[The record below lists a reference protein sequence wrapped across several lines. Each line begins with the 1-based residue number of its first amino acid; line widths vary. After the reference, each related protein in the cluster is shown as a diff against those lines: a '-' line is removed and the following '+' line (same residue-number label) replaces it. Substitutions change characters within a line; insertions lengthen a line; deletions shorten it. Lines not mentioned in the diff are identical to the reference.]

1 MATTDVYLGNPNL
14 KKAGTPIQ
22 FTKKQ
27 VQEWIKCKKDP
38 IYFATHYI
46 KIISLDEGLV
56 PFDMYDFQKRILQDF
71 HENRFNIAK
80 LPRQTGKSTTVVAYL
95 LYYAIFYDSV
105 NIGILANKAS
115 TARELLGRLQLAYE
129 NLPKWMQHGILVWN
143 KGNVELENGS
153 KILAAS
159 TSASAVRGMSF
170 NILFLDEFAFVPN
183 HVAEQFF
190 ASVYPTITSG
200 KSTKVIII
208 STPNGMNHFYKMWE
222 DARRGKNDYITN
234 EVHWSQVPGRDAK
247 WKEETIKNTSP
258 RQFAQEFE
266 CDFLGSADTLISPAK
281 LQTIPFTDPI
291 KSNAGLDIYQRAEKD
306 HEYIITVD
314 VARGIGGDYS
324 AFIVFDITTLP
335 YKIVAKYRNNEIKP
349 VLFPSVIFQVA
360 KEYNNPYILVE
371 VNDIGDSIAATLN
384 YDLEY
389 PNILMCAMRG
399 RAGQVVGQG
408 FSGSKTQLGV
418 KMSVT
423 VKKIGCANLKAII
436 EEDKLLFNDFN
447 IFQELTTFVQ
457 KKQAWEADEGYHDD
471 LVMCMVL
478 FAWLVMQE
486 YFKEMTDQDIRR
498 RIYDEQRNQIEQDMA
513 PFGFVDD
520 GLGDDTFVD
529 AEGSFWYGDKQEEVS
544 YMLPDL

>member
-1 MATTDVYLGNPNL
+1 MATNDVYLGNPNL
-14 KKAGTPIQ
+14 KKAGTEIQ

-27 VQEWIKCKKDP
+27 VNEWIKCKKDP

-222 DARRGKNDYITN
+222 DARNDKNGYITN
-234 EVHWSQVPGRDAK
+234 EVHWSQVPGRDKK
-247 WKEETIKNTSP
+247 WKEETIKNTSK

-266 CDFLGSADTLISPAK
+266 CDFLGSADTLISPSK
-281 LQTIPFTDPI
+281 LQCIPFNDPI
-291 KSNAGLDIYQRAEKD
+291 NSNAGLDVYTRAEED

-389 PNILMCAMRG
+389 PNVLMCAMRG
-399 RAGQVVGQG
+399 RAGQIVGQG
-408 FSGSKTQLGV
+408 FSGTKTQLGV
-418 KMSVT
+418 KMSIT

-436 EEDKLLFNDFN
+436 EEDKLTFTDFD
-447 IFQELTTFVQ
+447 ILQELTTFIQ
-457 KKQAWEADEGYHDD
+457 RKQAWEADEGYHDD

-478 FAWLVMQE
+478 FAWLVMQD

-498 RIYDEQRNQIEQDMA
+498 RIYEEQKNQIEQDMA
-513 PFGFVDD
+513 PFGFMSDGMDD
-520 GLGDDTFVD
+520 NSFVD
-529 AEGSFWYGDKQEEVS
+529 KDGDVWHTDEYGDRS
-544 YMLPDL
+544 YMWDYM